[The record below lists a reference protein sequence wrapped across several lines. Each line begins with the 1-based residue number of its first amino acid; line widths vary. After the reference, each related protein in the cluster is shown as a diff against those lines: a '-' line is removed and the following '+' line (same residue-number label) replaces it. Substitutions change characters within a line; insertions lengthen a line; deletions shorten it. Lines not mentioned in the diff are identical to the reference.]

1 MANGANE
8 LAAHVAHLGK
18 GVLHPGPGL
27 GNALVASL
35 LAFAQRPARLGFAL
49 DVLAMPQDL
58 EHLTALCAGVA
69 PVGIDVAAGVVLVQH
84 FIKVRAVVLAGRA
97 GGDLADELVPGVH
110 ADAQLVA
117 VVALAVLLCVG
128 GIQVF
133 LSALGGIPVGGDLA
147 LFELCFV
154 FLGEV
159 LDGSGHQGG
168 VDDLPAPCHVAAL
181 QQLAVHRLKQRC
193 DAINAQALL
202 VVPDGVAVG
211 DVGALGEQAKALV
224 AHAIQQLV
232 LHLLVA
238 EVVEVL
244 EDQNAHHHLG
254 GVWRTPALGRVL
266 PGQQFIDDLR
276 QVVEVDVPG
285 NDLQRITQRFD
296 LGLAR
301 CIGKEVKLDGA
312 AGLGL
317 AHGVIVAWA
326 GAVSDGGWGFL
337 EVPHRVQL

>member
-1 MANGANE
+1 M
-8 LAAHVAHLGK
+8 AHLGK
-18 GVLHPGPGL
+18 GVLHPGPRL
-27 GNALVASL
+27 GNALVAPL
-35 LAFAQRPARLGFAL
+35 LALAQRLAWFRFAL
-49 DVLAMPQDL
+49 DVLAIPQGL
-58 EHLTALCAGVA
+58 EHLAALCAGVA
-69 PVGIDVAAGVVLVQH
+69 PVGIDVGAGVVLVEH
-84 FIKVRAVVLAGRA
+84 VIKVRAVVLAGRTC
-97 GGDLADELVPGVH
+97 GDFADELVPGVH

-117 VVALAVLLCVG
+117 VVTLAVLLGVG
-128 GIQVF
+128 GVQVF
-133 LSALGGIPVGGDLA
+133 LPALGGIPLGRNAA
-147 LFELCFV
+147 LFKLGLLL
-154 FLGEV
+154 LGEV

-168 VDDLPAPCHVAAL
+168 VDDLPAPCQVAAL
-181 QQLAVHRLKQRC
+181 QQLAVHRLKQRR
-193 DAINAQALL
+193 DAIDAQALL

-211 DVGALGEQAKALV
+211 DAGAVLQQAKALV

-254 GVWRTPALGRVL
+254 GVWRTPALGRVP